1 MSTAT
6 IETVTRMLESLPQS
20 VQDRAVEHLRE
31 YLEDVTD
38 EIRWDEN
45 FERTADKL
53 AEAAKIA
60 REQFEKG
67 KTADFDLDKL

>member
-1 MSTAT
+1 
-6 IETVTRMLESLPQS
+6 MLESLPQS

-45 FERTADKL
+45 FDKRSARL
-53 AEAAKIA
+53 AEMADTVKSDIA
-60 REQFEKG
+60 NGRA
-67 KTADFDLDKL
+67 TPMDFDRL

>member
-1 MSTAT
+1 
-6 IETVTRMLESLPQS
+6 MLESLPQS

-38 EIRWDEN
+38 EIRWDEK

-60 REQFEKG
+60 RDQFERG
-67 KTADFDLDKL
+67 ETATFDLDKL